1 MNDLEFRGKEN
12 IYIILERI
20 CVHIGL
26 TSSTRA
32 TNFVLNSQKV
42 EVQVGSK
49 EFHSTNMSYFT
60 NSKAKGDR
68 Y

>member
-1 MNDLEFRGKEN
+1 MIWNLGERKIYTEYWKE
-12 IYIILERI
+12 

-26 TSSTRA
+26 TSSVQA

-49 EFHSTNMSYFT
+49 EVHSTNMPYST

>member
-12 IYIILERI
+12 TYKILETI
-20 CVHIGL
+20 CDRIGL
-26 TSSTRA
+26 TSSAQA

-49 EFHSTNMSYFT
+49 
-60 NSKAKGDR
+60 
-68 Y
+68 

>member
-1 MNDLEFRGKEN
+1 MNDLKFRGKEN
-12 IYIILERI
+12 IYIIFEII
-20 CVHIGL
+20 CVQIGL
-26 TSSTRA
+26 TSSARA

-49 EFHSTNMSYFT
+49 QVHSTNISYST
-60 NSKAKGDR
+60 NSKAKGDI